1 MMAASELRALAPG
14 DVERLAVLAR
24 ISRAIN
30 GSYDVDETLAAAMGL
45 IVDTLHVGRGCIM
58 LACASGT
65 APHIVVARGIDTQ
78 SWQLQAFEYSRT
90 VVARA
95 WQSGESLLSNDVQ
108 HDQGLS
114 KIASLRKLRTRSLMC
129 VPMRVRGQTTG
140 MIYVDND
147 QRANL
152 FSPTEL
158 RLLEIIAD
166 LAAVAVERARYYVEL
181 TLQVA
186 RPPASLARLEAL
198 GRQAR
203 GIAHDFDN
211 IVAIVRA
218 NSSAALFELAKGEIH
233 QAGDSLRSIQTSC
246 AHAQALCRLLVTYAE
261 PAQRPPEGVEVN
273 SLLISMEPFLHSVI
287 GADCTLHMTL
297 AAEPCVVPLLPVEV
311 SQIVLNLAGNARKAM
326 PKGGVLEI
334 ETALERAPG
343 DDSEPRSASHV
354 VRITVTDT
362 GTGLAETALCGATQ
376 GTLRGVGL
384 SLIQELLAPLGG
396 SLRVFSTPNSGS
408 RFDVHLPCRVA
419 RR

>member
-1 MMAASELRALAPG
+1 MREASDLRALAPG

-30 GSYDVDETLAAAMGL
+30 GSYNVDETLSASMGL

-58 LACASGT
+58 LASASD
-65 APHIVVARGIDTQ
+65 ASPRIVVARGIDAQ

-108 HDQGLS
+108 HDRGLS

-129 VPMRVRGQTTG
+129 VPMRVRGETMG

-147 QRANL
+147 QKANL
-152 FSPTEL
+152 FSPTDL

-181 TLQVA
+181 NLQVS

-218 NSSAALFELAKGEIH
+218 NSSAALFELAKGEIEE
-233 QAGDSLRSIQTSC
+233 AGASLRSIQTSC

-273 SLLISMEPFLHSVI
+273 NLLRGMEPFLRSVI
-287 GADCTLHMTL
+287 GTDCNLHMHL
-297 AAEPCVVPLLPVEV
+297 AADACVVPLLPVEV

-326 PKGGVLEI
+326 PVGGLLKI
-334 ETALERAPG
+334 ETALELAPG
-343 DDSEPRSASHV
+343 HDSEEKAAGRV
-354 VRITVTDT
+354 VRITVVDT

-384 SLIQELLAPLGG
+384 CLIQELLQPLGG

-408 RFDVHLPCRVA
+408 RFDVHLPCQPLA
-419 RR
+419 